1 LHLPHLSAGAKDNG
15 SGSGDFEKP
24 LDMLLAKELEML
36 KEKESDS
43 MDERGQ
49 EDAQFEMEIDNEE
62 TGGRESSSANKN
74 SEEDY
79 ECWKCGSDPNRVEW
93 VAGALV
99 QGQPAK
105 DEVHKMRNL

>member
-1 LHLPHLSAGAKDNG
+1 MHLPHLSAGAKDNG

-36 KEKESDS
+36 KENASDS

-62 TGGRESSSANKN
+62 TGGRETAALTKIARKIMSA
-74 SEEDY
+74 
-79 ECWKCGSDPNRVEW
+79 GSVE
-93 VAGALV
+93 AIQIELNG
-99 QGQPAK
+99 
-105 DEVHKMRNL
+105 